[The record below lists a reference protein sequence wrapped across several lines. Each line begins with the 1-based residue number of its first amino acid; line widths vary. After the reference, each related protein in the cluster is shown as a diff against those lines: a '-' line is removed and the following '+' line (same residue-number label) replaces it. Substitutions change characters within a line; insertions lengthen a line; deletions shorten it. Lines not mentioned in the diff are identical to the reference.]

1 LTSTAHHPLSIF
13 VVHASDCVTDYMPH
27 GDGLVAEAFIRRL
40 ALRGHRIH
48 VATESVALR
57 RPMPPG
63 VTLHPVPAP
72 AIGHRLAFMVNVRRL
87 LVALGRTTTF
97 DLIHQFNPVFT
108 GMSLAAV
115 GLRTRVVLGPFVPFW
130 PPEEGVSANSWLT
143 TRARD
148 WISKLQQRQASALL
162 VTTPAALSRVKVVS
176 TNGQPRIF
184 EVPHGIDLDRFPART
199 SPPGVPSILFLANLW
214 RRKGIF
220 DLLGAFGAVRRIL
233 PEVRL
238 TIAGRGSDEALVH
251 AAVEEHPER
260 EAITI
265 TGHIPREDVP
275 ALLRAHAVYC
285 LPSIGEPFGM
295 TLLEA
300 MASGVPI
307 VTSTSGGPG
316 YLVDGRGGRLV
327 PPRDQAGLAR
337 ALLEI
342 LQSDEL
348 QRSMGVHN
356 RMEAERRFAWDRV
369 IDALEDAY
377 YCTLNSRD
385 VVAVER
391 RPWSGAVHVSAPRPP
406 S

>member
-1 LTSTAHHPLSIF
+1 
-13 VVHASDCVTDYMPH
+13 
-27 GDGLVAEAFIRRL
+27 
-40 ALRGHRIH
+40 
-48 VATESVALR
+48 
-57 RPMPPG
+57 
-63 VTLHPVPAP
+63 
-72 AIGHRLAFMVNVRRL
+72 
-87 LVALGRTTTF
+87 
-97 DLIHQFNPVFT
+97 
-108 GMSLAAV
+108 MSLAAIGV
-115 GLRTRVVLGPFVPFW
+115 RARVVLGPFVPFW

-143 TRARD
+143 TWARD
-148 WISKLQQRQASALL
+148 WISKRQQRRASALL
-162 VTTPAALSRVKVVS
+162 VTTPAALSRVKVAP

-184 EVPHGIDLDRFPART
+184 EIPHGIDLDRFPART
-199 SPPGVPSILFLANLW
+199 SLPGKPSILFLANLW

-220 DLLGAFGAVRRIL
+220 DLLEAFAAVRRTL
-233 PEVRL
+233 PEARL

-251 AAVEEHPER
+251 AAVEQHPDR
-260 EAITI
+260 EAITV
-265 TGHIPREDVP
+265 TGNIPRENVP
-275 ALLRAHAVYC
+275 ALFRAHAVYC

-316 YLVDGRGGRLV
+316 YLVDDRGGRLV

-342 LQSDEL
+342 LQSNEL

-356 RMEAERRFAWDRV
+356 RNEAERRFAWDRV

-377 YCTLNSRD
+377 YCTLNSPD
-385 VVAVER
+385 VVAAAR
-391 RPWSGAVHVSAPRPP
+391 RSWSGPVHAGAHRPP